1 MIVAL
6 VGVVALAAACLQ
18 ATAGIGFALV
28 LTPVLLLLISPPATI
43 ITVTVLGLELNLL
56 VLFAERRRR
65 QVLWREIAPIVL
77 AAVPGT
83 FAGAMLLS
91 VLSRPVLQVGVGVL
105 VILAALVRARR
116 RGAVGTAAA
125 APAAAEPGPA
135 EARSEAGGAVLGQ
148 LALGLAT
155 GVLTT
160 STGVSGPPL
169 ALWLTQRGLSPAQL
183 RDSLSASFLAFRAV
197 GALALAPL
205 LPRAHLKLSA
215 LLAGTACVLAGHAIG
230 SRVFA
235 RLHSLHYE
243 PLLLAVVIVTGV
255 ASLLAG
261 ATAL

>member
-1 MIVAL
+1 M
-6 VGVVALAAACLQ
+6 
-18 ATAGIGFALV
+18 
-28 LTPVLLLLISPPATI
+28 
-43 ITVTVLGLELNLL
+43 
-56 VLFAERRRR
+56 
-65 QVLWREIAPIVL
+65 LWREIAPIVL

-116 RGAVGTAAA
+116 GGAVGTAAA

-183 RDSLSASFLAFRAV
+183 RDSLSASFLAFGAV
-197 GALALAPL
+197 GRWRWPAMLAPIL
-205 LPRAHLKLSA
+205 GPTIGGLILDNASWQWIFYVNLPI
-215 LLAGTACVLAGHAIG
+215 GT
-230 SRVFA
+230 SR
-235 RLHSLHYE
+235 
-243 PLLLAVVIVTGV
+243 
-255 ASLLAG
+255 
-261 ATAL
+261 

>member
-65 QVLWREIAPIVL
+65 QVLWRESTDRAGGCARDL
-77 AAVPGT
+77 RGRDAAQRPVASRAAGGGGRARDPRG
-83 FAGAMLLS
+83 AGACPPWGRRGHGRS
-91 VLSRPVLQVGVGVL
+91 
-105 VILAALVRARR
+105 RARR
-116 RGAVGTAAA
+116 SRTRARGSEVGGRRRSVGAA
-125 APAAAEPGPA
+125 G
-135 EARSEAGGAVLGQ
+135 AR
-148 LALGLAT
+148 LAT

-183 RDSLSASFLAFRAV
+183 RDSLSASFLAFGAV
-197 GALALAPL
+197 GALALA
-205 LPRAHLKLSA
+205 
-215 LLAGTACVLAGHAIG
+215 GD
-230 SRVFA
+230 
-235 RLHSLHYE
+235 
-243 PLLLAVVIVTGV
+243 
-255 ASLLAG
+255 AG
-261 ATAL
+261 ADPGPDDRRLDP